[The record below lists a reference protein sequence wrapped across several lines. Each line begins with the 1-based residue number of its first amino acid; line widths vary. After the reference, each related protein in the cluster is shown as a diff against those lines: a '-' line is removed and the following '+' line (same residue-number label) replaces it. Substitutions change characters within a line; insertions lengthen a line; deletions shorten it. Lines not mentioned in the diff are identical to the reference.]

1 MKERPPKNIL
11 VREKILLDR
20 PFVYLL
26 LTTLHLSCV
35 DPTCLFLS
43 AISPMALRA
52 MKISTH
58 IDVSIRYM
66 SVCVS
71 IFTHRVF
78 FFFFF
83 LENHATKANQDP
95 TSYINIQLFANV
107 EIVHCASS
115 PRSPPP
121 CSMRQP
127 TGCFISY

>member
-35 DPTCLFLS
+35 DPTCLFKCNFAYGIARHENFYPHRCLN
-43 AISPMALRA
+43 
-52 MKISTH
+52 KIH
-58 IDVSIRYM
+58 
-66 SVCVS
+66 VCMC
-71 IFTHRVF
+71 IYFYPQG